1 MANKL
6 HTMRFN
12 HCLIAFVMLAHAAS
26 AQTEAKEKSLAY
38 LTPKDSVYIILYEGQ
53 KYILHPV
60 KPKQTLF
67 SLCKYYA
74 IGLEELYENNPAFRT
89 DPVLRIGAKVTI
101 PIPNKAIIR
110 YKNDKWVPGHN
121 AALYYSVQPG
131 DNLYSICKKNFAMP
145 LDTIVKRNKLKSQSL
160 KTGQILHLGWINT
173 DGIRPDWRGEREPPN
188 DNTLIQ
194 RYESEKTNYRE
205 AESQGVCFWQRDSQ
219 EKGDMYALHREAL
232 LGTVIKVYNPMTRRT
247 VHAKVIGRIP
257 EGYER
262 NVEII
267 LSPEAARQVGAR
279 DPKFFVKLKFLKS

>member
-12 HCLIAFVMLAHAAS
+12 LCLIAFVMLVQTAG
-26 AQTEAKEKSLAY
+26 AQTAAKEKSTAY
-38 LTPKDSVYIILYEGQ
+38 LTPKDSVFIVLDEGQ

-74 IGLEELYENNPAFRT
+74 IGLEELYEHNPAFRT
-89 DPVLRIGAKVTI
+89 DPVLKTGTKVKI
-101 PIPNKAIIR
+101 PVPNKAIIR
-110 YKNDKWVPGHN
+110 YKNNKLIPGHS
-121 AALYYSVQPG
+121 ACLYYKVVAG

-145 LDTIVKRNKLKSQSL
+145 VDTIVKRNKLKSQNV
-160 KTGQILHLGWINT
+160 KEGQILHLGWINT
-173 DGIRPDWRGEREPPN
+173 DGIQSEWRGERPPPS
-188 DNTLIQ
+188 DDVLLT
-194 RYESEKTNYRE
+194 RYESEKSHYRE
-205 AESQGVCFWQRDSQ
+205 VESQGVCFWQRDSP

-232 LGTVIKVYNPMTRRT
+232 LGTVIEVYNPMSRRT

-267 LSPEAARQVGAR
+267 LSPEAARQIGAR
-279 DPKFFVKLKFLKS
+279 DPKFFVKLRFLKV